1 MSRPIL
7 FQAPDISQYQGNV
20 NVKAMRDAGYP
31 AVILR
36 AGWGQNNRDPKYA
49 YNAEAC
55 RNLGVLTAIYWFS
68 YALTDDAVRREAE
81 YAIKAAEEYFPAAPI
96 AFDLEYDS
104 RRYAAKNGI
113 NMDRAMI
120 TRHAIIFLQAVAK
133 AGHKPILYTNR
144 DYLRNFFD
152 LAQIQAAV
160 PDLAVWFAYY
170 SNSEPAELEKSAI
183 WQYTSKGSVPG
194 ISGNVDLNKVFYNV
208 FAGQNESTVEQMP
221 ADIPCNL
228 YIQAFQRAA
237 NIDGYRDQS
246 GAKLTEDGIDGPKT
260 QYARKQITL
269 RAKLGFL
276 KIERST
282 GEVVRWVQIRLNEI
296 LGVGL
301 EITGEYDAATIRAV
315 KEFQRLYNLVVD
327 GAAGYNTLQALFYN

>member
-1 MSRPIL
+1 MSRTIL

-20 NVKAMRDAGYP
+20 NIKAMRDAGYP

-36 AGWGQNNRDPKYA
+36 AGWGQNNRDPRYA

-55 RNLGVLTAIYWFS
+55 RNLGVMTAIYWFS

-81 YAIKAAEEYFPAAPI
+81 YAIKAAEEYFPKTPI

-160 PDLAVWFAYY
+160 PDLTVWFAYY

-194 ISGNVDLNKVFYNV
+194 ISGNVDLNKVFCNIFV
-208 FAGQNESTVEQMP
+208 NQTVAAEQP
-221 ADIPCNL
+221 TVNQPCNL
-228 YIQAFQRAA
+228 YVQAFQRAA
-237 NIDGYRDQS
+237 NIDGYRDQA
-246 GAKLTEDGIDGPKT
+246 GAKLSEDGVDGPKT
-260 QYARKQITL
+260 QYVRKQITL

-282 GEVVRWVQIRLNEI
+282 GEVVKWLQGRLNECMEAD
-296 LGVGL
+296 LT
-301 EITGEYDAATIRAV
+301 ITGEYDAETVKAV
-315 KEFQRLYNLVVD
+315 KHFQKTYNLAVD
-327 GAAGYNTLQALFYN
+327 GVAGYNTLQMLFYN

>member
-1 MSRPIL
+1 MSRSIL
-7 FQAPDISQYQGNV
+7 FQAPDISQYQGDV
-20 NVKAMRDAGYP
+20 NFKALRDAGYP

-36 AGWGQNNRDPKYA
+36 AGWGQNNRDPRYT

-81 YAIKAAEEYFPAAPI
+81 YAIKAAEEYFPKAPI
-96 AFDLEYDS
+96 AYDLEYDS
-104 RRYAAKNGI
+104 RKYAAKNGV
-113 NMDRAMI
+113 NMDKAMI
-120 TRHAIIFLQAVAK
+120 TRHAILFLQAVAK

-152 LAQIQAAV
+152 LALIQAEI

-170 SNSEPAELEKSAI
+170 SNSEPAEAEASAI
-183 WQYTSKGSVPG
+183 WQYTSKGIVPG

-208 FAGQNESTVEQMP
+208 FAGQIAGPVAQS
-221 ADIPCNL
+221 ADVPCNL
-228 YIQAFQRAA
+228 YLQAFQRAA
-237 NIDGYRDQS
+237 NIDGYRDQA
-246 GAKLTEDGIDGPKT
+246 GAKLAEDGIDGPKT
-260 QYARKQITL
+260 QYVRKQITL

-282 GEVVRWVQIRLNEI
+282 GEVVKWLQGRLNECMNA
-296 LGVGL
+296 GL
-301 EITGEYDAATIRAV
+301 ALTGEYDAATVKTV
-315 KEFQRLYNLVVD
+315 KEFQKAYNLTVD
-327 GAAGYNTLQALFYN
+327 GVAGYNTLQMLFYN